1 MAKIVSIHSFR
12 GGTGKSN
19 VTANLATIIARTG
32 KRVGI
37 VDTDIQSPGIHVPFG
52 LDETKVKYTLNDYL
66 WGRCA
71 IEAATYDVSSVFAT
85 RKNWFTNNRGK
96 IYLIPSSIKTGE
108 ISRILREGYDARLLN
123 DGFRHLMQRLQ
134 LDYLFIDTHPGI
146 NEETLLSAIISDV
159 LVVIMRPDKQD
170 YQGTAVTVDVARKLG
185 VPKMLLIVNKALPS
199 LNHEI
204 LRQQVQ
210 GTYNVPVAGILPVC
224 EEMFYLA
231 SSDIFSLRYPE
242 HPWTKTVSAIAL
254 HLCES
259 NKPLNKPFQL
269 GIKSDRLQKSKA
281 VDC

>member
-1 MAKIVSIHSFR
+1 MAKIISIHSFR

-19 VTANLATIIARTG
+19 VTANLATAIARAG
-32 KRVGI
+32 YRVGI

-52 LDETKVKYTLNDYL
+52 LDDTKVKYTLNDYL

-71 IEAATYDVSSVFAT
+71 IDAATYDVSSVFTT
-85 RKNWFTNNRGK
+85 RQKTNWFGNNRSK

-123 DGFRHLMQRLQ
+123 DGFRHLVQRLQ

-159 LVVIMRPDKQD
+159 LLVILRPDKQD
-170 YQGTAVTVDVARKLG
+170 YQGTAVTIDVARKLE

-199 LNHEI
+199 LNFEALKHQI
-204 LRQQVQ
+204 Q

-224 EEMFYLA
+224 EEMFHLG
-231 SSDIFSLRYPE
+231 SSDIFCLRYPE
-242 HPWTKTVSAIAL
+242 HPWTKTVSAIAK
-254 HLCES
+254 HISES
-259 NKPLNKPFQL
+259 SKPVNQPFQL
-269 GIKSDRLQKSKA
+269 GRRCDR
-281 VDC
+281 